1 MKWGATMGIYDFHK
15 KIDRQHTASVKWGLN
30 HAIFGTNDV
39 LPMWVADMDF
49 QPPEE
54 VTNALKNRLD
64 HGIYGYTYVPDHVSQ
79 AVQSWVNK
87 RHNWEIHPSWLLYS
101 PGVVPS
107 IGIAIQALTAPG
119 DKVML
124 QSPVYTPF
132 FNMIEKNER
141 IVVNSPLILKDNRY
155 EIDFEDFE
163 EKLKEGVKLFIL
175 CNPHNP
181 SGRAWNATELTKMA
195 ELCIQYNCYI
205 LSDEIHSDLM
215 YKPNKH
221 VPIASLD
228 EKFTDHVITC
238 IAPSKTFNLAGLQAS
253 AVIIANKELRDLF
266 QNIQN
271 KLGFFSLN
279 TFGIIGMEAAYTHG
293 EVWLEE
299 LLMYLRENVEIATN
313 FIEKELPTL
322 SVMEPDGTYLLWL
335 DCRKLGLSDEEL
347 KEQLIKKGKLAL
359 EPGPK
364 YGPGGEGFVRMN
376 IGCTRETLMDG
387 LERLKKAFT

>member
-1 MKWGATMGIYDFHK
+1 MGIYDFHN
-15 KIDRQHTASVKWGLN
+15 KIDRQNTASVKWGLN
-30 HAIFGTNDV
+30 HAIFGTNEV

-49 QPPEE
+49 QPPHE
-54 VTNALKNRLD
+54 VTEALKNRLD
-64 HGIYGYTYVPDHVSQ
+64 HGIYGYTYVPDRVSQ

-107 IGIAIQALTAPG
+107 IGIAIQALTEPG

-141 IVVNSPLILKDNRY
+141 VVVNSPLTLKDNRY
-155 EIDFEDFE
+155 EIDFGDFE

-181 SGRAWNATELTKMA
+181 SGRAWNETELTKIA
-195 ELCIQYNCYI
+195 DLCLQYNCYI

-221 VPIASLD
+221 LPIASLD
-228 EKFTDHVITC
+228 EKFTDHIITC

-253 AVIIANKELRDLF
+253 AVIIPNKELRDLF
-266 QNIQN
+266 QNMQN

-279 TFGIIGMEAAYTHG
+279 TFGVMGMEAAYTYG
-293 EVWLEE
+293 ETWLEE
-299 LLMYLRENVEIATN
+299 LLDYLKENVEIATS
-313 FIEKELPTL
+313 FIEKELPSL
-322 SVMEPDGTYLLWL
+322 SVMEPDGTYLLWI

-347 KEQLIKKGKLAL
+347 KERLIKKGKLAL

-376 IGCTRETLMDG
+376 IGCTRETLVDG

>member
-1 MKWGATMGIYDFHK
+1 MGIYDFHK
-15 KIDRQHTASVKWGLN
+15 KIDRLNTASVKWGMN
-30 HAIFGTNDV
+30 RVVFGTEEV

-49 QPPEE
+49 EPPLE
-54 VTNALKNRLD
+54 VTEVLKNRID
-64 HGIYGYTYVPDHVSQ
+64 HGIYGYTYVPDSVSQ
-79 AVQSWVNK
+79 TIQAWVKK
-87 RHNWEIHPSWLLYS
+87 RHDWEIDHSAILYS

-107 IGIAIQALTAPG
+107 IGMAIQALTNHG

-141 IVVNSPLILKDNRY
+141 IVVNSPLKWKYNRY
-155 EIDFEDFE
+155 EIDFADFE
-163 EKLKEGVKLFIL
+163 EKLKEGVKLFLL

-181 SGRAWNATELTKMA
+181 SGRAWNRDELTRIA

-215 YKPNKH
+215 FKPNRH
-221 VPIASLD
+221 LPIASLD
-228 EKFTDHVITC
+228 ERYKEQIITC

-253 AVIIANKELRDLF
+253 AAIIPNKEIRSLF
-266 QNIQN
+266 KDVQN

-279 TFGIIGMEAAYTHG
+279 TFGIIAMEAAYKYG
-293 EVWLEE
+293 DVWLEE
-299 LLMYLRENVEIATN
+299 LLVYLQKNVATATS
-313 FIEKELPTL
+313 FIENELPNLT
-322 SVMEPDGTYLLWL
+322 VMQPDGTYLLWI

-347 KEQLIKKGKLAL
+347 KERLIKKGKLGL

-364 YGPGGEGFVRMN
+364 YGHGGEGFVRMN
-376 IGCTRETLMDG
+376 IACTHDTLVEG
-387 LERLKKAFT
+387 LKRLKTAFT